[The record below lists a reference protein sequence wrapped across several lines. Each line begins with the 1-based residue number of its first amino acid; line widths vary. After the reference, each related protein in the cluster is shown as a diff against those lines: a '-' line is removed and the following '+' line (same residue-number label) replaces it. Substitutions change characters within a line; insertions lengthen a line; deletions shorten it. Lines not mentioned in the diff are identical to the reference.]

1 MSVDSPDTRQI
12 EPELLERLGLFVVR
26 WSFVEKCV
34 SDLFILLTKGDPGS
48 MIVVTSSISTSTI
61 TDWIR
66 ALIETHQKT
75 PHDLVNEINGVLTE
89 VDHLRSER
97 NVLIHGL
104 WGTDGPANS
113 VVIQTVRLGRNEI
126 IRGRVVTASDLDS
139 LIDDSLEVT
148 RRLLWLTGNM
158 KPMA

>member
-1 MSVDSPDTRQI
+1 MNGAAPITRQI
-12 EPELLERLGLFVVR
+12 EPELLERLGLFIVR
-26 WSFVEKCV
+26 WSLVEACV
-34 SDLFILLTKGDPGS
+34 SDLFVLLTGGNPGS

-75 PHDLVNEINGVLTE
+75 PHDLVNEINDVLTE

-97 NVLIHGL
+97 NILVHGL
-104 WGTDGPANS
+104 WETTGPANS
-113 VVIQTVRLGRNEI
+113 VVVQTVRLGRNEI

-139 LIDDSLEVT
+139 IIDDTLEVT
-148 RRLLWLTGNM
+148 SKLLFLIKNIV
-158 KPMA
+158 PMG